1 MSRAQVGIPT
11 GIIGFPAPSR
21 GPRLLDGGLSAR
33 WRTVAAMTPDT
44 PAGLSIRAEVPADQG
59 EVRTV
64 HALAFGDGERV
75 PRLVDALRAS
85 SAALP
90 PLSFVA
96 AFGGRVVGHVMLS
109 ACRLDAL
116 PRLVDV
122 YSLSPLG
129 VLPEHQRH
137 GIGTALIQHA
147 LAGADQHGIPLV
159 FLEGSPRYYG
169 KRGFRAA
176 EELGIRPPSLRYP
189 PGAFQVARL
198 SACRDWMT
206 GTFVYSETFWAH
218 DCVGL
223 RDPQLSEYGVTA

>member
-1 MSRAQVGIPT
+1 
-11 GIIGFPAPSR
+11 
-21 GPRLLDGGLSAR
+21 
-33 WRTVAAMTPDT
+33 MTRDA
-44 PAGLSIRAEVPADQG
+44 PAGLSIRAEAQDEQG
-59 EVRTV
+59 AVRSV

-75 PRLVDALRAS
+75 PDLVDALRAAE
-85 SAALP
+85 AALA

-96 AFGGRVVGHVMLS
+96 DLGGRVVGHVMLS

-137 GIGTALIQHA
+137 GIGTRLIEHA
-147 LAGADQHGIPLV
+147 LAAADRQGIPLV
-159 FLEGSPRYYG
+159 FLEGSPDYYG
-169 KRGFRAA
+169 RRGFRPAQ
-176 EELGIRPPSLRYP
+176 ELGFRPPTLRYP

-198 SACRDWMT
+198 SAYREWMT
-206 GTFVYSETFWAH
+206 GTFVYSETFWAL

-223 RDPQLSEYGVTA
+223 RGPRLAACGGPA